1 MSEREE
7 MRMDAYYYGFDKTGE
22 HAVDKVLSAVA
33 CAGKALHHTDEWS
46 TYVVEG
52 DYGHGEKLTPIEW
65 IQNAAKEAAKET
77 AQLRAELEQAR
88 VENEQLSKRLRDGI
102 ASGDRVCD
110 NPVCDAVIIRRD
122 SGRRE
127 CAHGHPLRWVAID
140 SQKDVLSRAEAAEA
154 ELEQARVRIAELE
167 CWANSYSDVRA
178 HVNMCKELEQ
188 ARAERDE
195 AVARLGRADFMV
207 DAAFERGRAS
217 TLIEQHGSISEVE
230 AKPAPA
236 PAAGA
241 VGVERLR
248 AMAEEWHKPADR
260 RRFIDDKTRGGFELG
275 RDECADELL
284 ALANEAAA
292 DGEG

>member
-1 MSEREE
+1 MAYDHETSLQERERGRLE
-7 MRMDAYYYGFDKTGE
+7 LEESLRKSNAALAAE
-22 HAVDKVLSAVA
+22 AVQLRERLAELEAESRDF
-33 CAGKALHHTDEWS
+33 KALGKRGEEAEQHLRE
-46 TYVVEG
+46 VEQQR
-52 DYGHGEKLTPIEW
+52 D
-65 IQNAAKEAAKET
+65 A
-77 AQLRAELEQAR
+77 AQLRA
-88 VENEQLSKRLRDGI
+88 
-102 ASGDRVCD
+102 
-110 NPVCDAVIIRRD
+110 
-122 SGRRE
+122 
-127 CAHGHPLRWVAID
+127 
-140 SQKDVLSRAEAAEA
+140 
-154 ELEQARVRIAELE
+154 
-167 CWANSYSDVRA
+167 
-178 HVNMCKELEQ
+178 ELEQ

-230 AKPAPA
+230 DKPAPA

>member
-1 MSEREE
+1 MSKIGPTLRVVQAGLECTGCDVLRDEYYSFE
-7 MRMDAYYYGFDKTGE
+7 DGNDCDSGFNYYCDASGGRRIGYGVKTP
-22 HAVDKVLSAVA
+22 
-33 CAGKALHHTDEWS
+33 EWCPHRPAIDPD
-46 TYVVEG
+46 VG
-52 DYGHGEKLTPIEW
+52 DV
-65 IQNAAKEAAKET
+65 

-88 VENEQLSKRLRDGI
+88 I
-102 ASGDRVCD
+102 
-110 NPVCDAVIIRRD
+110 
-122 SGRRE
+122 
-127 CAHGHPLRWVAID
+127 
-140 SQKDVLSRAEAAEA
+140 
-154 ELEQARVRIAELE
+154 RIAECE
-167 CWANSYSDVRA
+167 CWANSFSDVRA

-230 AKPAPA
+230 DKPAPA

>member
-1 MSEREE
+1 MSERT
-7 MRMDAYYYGFDKTGE
+7 YGPTKHSLEDCR
-22 HAVDKVLSAVA
+22 HSR
-33 CAGKALHHTDEWS
+33 
-46 TYVVEG
+46 YPVER
-52 DYGHGEKLTPIEW
+52 DLAEDV
-65 IQNAAKEAAKET
+65 
-77 AQLRAELEQAR
+77 AQLRA
-88 VENEQLSKRLRDGI
+88 
-102 ASGDRVCD
+102 
-110 NPVCDAVIIRRD
+110 
-122 SGRRE
+122 
-127 CAHGHPLRWVAID
+127 
-140 SQKDVLSRAEAAEA
+140 
-154 ELEQARVRIAELE
+154 
-167 CWANSYSDVRA
+167 
-178 HVNMCKELEQ
+178 ELEQ

>member
-1 MSEREE
+1 MTPTNIASKIAIAHEASLQERERGRLQLE
-7 MRMDAYYYGFDKTGE
+7 ESLRKSNASLAAE
-22 HAVDKVLSAVA
+22 AVQLRERLAELEAESRDF
-33 CAGKALHHTDEWS
+33 KALGKRGEEAEQHLRE
-46 TYVVEG
+46 VEQQR
-52 DYGHGEKLTPIEW
+52 D
-65 IQNAAKEAAKET
+65 A
-77 AQLRAELEQAR
+77 AQLRA
-88 VENEQLSKRLRDGI
+88 
-102 ASGDRVCD
+102 
-110 NPVCDAVIIRRD
+110 
-122 SGRRE
+122 
-127 CAHGHPLRWVAID
+127 
-140 SQKDVLSRAEAAEA
+140 
-154 ELEQARVRIAELE
+154 
-167 CWANSYSDVRA
+167 
-178 HVNMCKELEQ
+178 ELEQ

-248 AMAEEWHKPADR
+248 ELAEEWHKPADR
-260 RRFIDDKTRGGFELG
+260 RRFTDDKTRGGFELG